1 MREETKIFSE
11 PERPQPALLEEIDDL
26 AIQRHASTT
35 RLPLQTLHEEGS
47 GYSVPQVG
55 YYTSVIPEAVPQRNP
70 RRPAF
75 GRQVS
80 AISLRHA
87 RNLPV
92 GEYENDV
99 VDLLD
104 VIDPE
109 VSTLTTL
116 NNVQN
121 SLFIPNFGRF
131 YNRRPTYELSQ
142 SQSTSDE
149 ESAQEQPAG
158 QQHAEEDNVTEKT
171 TEDATGH
178 LRAPESSGRLTRT
191 NTISSVLTGV
201 SEGHN
206 YAVLPHGAS
215 LPGWTA
221 EEKAL
226 LNDRV
231 RHLLHSRRARFRRSM
246 RGFGRYVRQPVG
258 FLITLYAFLL
268 TFWGA
273 AWVLFLIGWIG
284 VGGRQA
290 YFIEIC
296 DQILTALF
304 CVVGIGLAPWR
315 AVDTYHMAFVAKYAH
330 KTWRLR
336 KERGLPPL
344 RNHNELPTL
353 PDTPAWE
360 AEQDQ
365 DGEAEQ
371 PVLTTAEQEKLEHHQ
386 NKLANSHTFYKPH
399 ETTTHHAFSVRL
411 LIAIVVLLDCHSLF
425 QMALGGTTWGIYYKE
440 RPKAL
445 TAVILT
451 CSISCN
457 ISAGITISVGDRRS
471 RKKIVVEQ
479 MFRQGLT
486 EEALHSLRKERGLV
500 ADGVKRKASKKAKGK
515 KKSEV
520 IEEVNS

>member
-1 MREETKIFSE
+1 MS
-11 PERPQPALLEEIDDL
+11 
-26 AIQRHASTT
+26 T
-35 RLPLQTLHEEGS
+35 RLTFC
-47 GYSVPQVG
+47 V
-55 YYTSVIPEAVPQRNP
+55 
-70 RRPAF
+70 
-75 GRQVS
+75 
-80 AISLRHA
+80 
-87 RNLPV
+87 
-92 GEYENDV
+92 
-99 VDLLD
+99 
-104 VIDPE
+104 DPE

-131 YNRRPTYELSQ
+131 YDRRPTYELSQ
-142 SQSTSDE
+142 SVSTSDE
-149 ESAQEQPAG
+149 ETAQPASG
-158 QQHAEEDNVTEKT
+158 EERTITEKP
-171 TEDATGH
+171 DQDDTGH
-178 LRAPESSGRLTRT
+178 LRPGDSSRLTRT

-215 LPGWTA
+215 LPGWTP

-231 RHLLHSRRARFRRSM
+231 RHLLHSRRAKFRRSM

-315 AVDTYHMAFVAKYAH
+315 AVDTYHMAYVAKYAH

-336 KERGLPPL
+336 KERGLPAL
-344 RNHNELPTL
+344 RDHNELPTL
-353 PDTPAWE
+353 PETHNWE
-360 AEQDQ
+360 VDQ
-365 DGEAEQ
+365 DHDDDGEQ
-371 PVLTTAEQEKLEHHQ
+371 PVLSTAEQEKLEHHQ
-386 NKLANSHTFYKPH
+386 NKLADSHTFYKPH
-399 ETTTHHAFSVRL
+399 ETTTHNAFSVRL

-457 ISAGITISVGDRRS
+457 ISAGISISVGDKRS
-471 RKKIVVEQ
+471 RKKLVVEQ

-486 EEALHSLRKERGLV
+486 EEALHSLTKERGLV

-515 KKSEV
+515 RKSEV
-520 IEEVNS
+520 IASAN